1 MKQHVADLATT
12 VVMMLVVGPLLRE
25 GSRARLLVGSCVAPL
40 LPVFSTDESETGED
54 AAVLLLGCGQP
65 RARGPQDGHARRHHH
80 QVQVQ
85 GRDHGHGHGFVSQ
98 LLSGAARLKDSLL
111 RQGNASLLQD

>member
-85 GRDHGHGHGFVSQ
+85 GNLHMVFCVHCG
-98 LLSGAARLKDSLL
+98 LAK
-111 RQGNASLLQD
+111 